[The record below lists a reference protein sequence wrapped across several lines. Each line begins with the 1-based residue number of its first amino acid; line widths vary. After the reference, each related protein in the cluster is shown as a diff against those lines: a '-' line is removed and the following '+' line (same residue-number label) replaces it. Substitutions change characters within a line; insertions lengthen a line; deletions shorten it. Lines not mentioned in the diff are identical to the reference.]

1 MYVYTCILIRE
12 HEKRD
17 NFFIVETTLS
27 KASFID
33 KHNVIFHLY
42 IFFFNQTSTG
52 HIPTFG
58 SPPPEILS
66 GSAHACNECVIII
79 GERIFYVHVCR
90 GGFVF
95 QLTRGYFLQL
105 FKKMLVIN

>member
-42 IFFFNQTSTG
+42 IYFFQPNQYTPHP
-52 HIPTFG
+52 HIRT
-58 SPPPEILS
+58 PPPRKYYLDPRM
-66 GSAHACNECVIII
+66 HAMNALII
-79 GERIFYVHVCR
+79 GERIVYVHVCR